1 MSLDRRSL
9 LRTFATA
16 GAAAVAVEGTAQARV
31 RPMAPADALGLL
43 YDTSLCIGCKSCVVA
58 CREANN
64 KKADTK
70 NSPLW
75 DEPMDLNG
83 EDGIALIRKIR
94 ANVPGLPIIA
104 IGDRFDQ
111 ATRDFAQE
119 LGIAELLQKPI
130 TPEWKPVVERVRALR
145 ARA

>member
-1 MSLDRRSL
+1 MILIVDDDPSFLERAKEILNRARQVFLASTSRQAFNL
-9 LRTFATA
+9 
-16 GAAAVAVEGTAQARV
+16 AQ
-31 RPMAPADALGLL
+31 DLGF
-43 YDTSLCIGCKSCVVA
+43 SVVLV
-58 CREANN
+58 
-64 KKADTK
+64 D
-70 NSPLW
+70 L
-75 DEPMDLNG
+75 DLNG

-94 ANVPGLPIIA
+94 ANVPELPIIA